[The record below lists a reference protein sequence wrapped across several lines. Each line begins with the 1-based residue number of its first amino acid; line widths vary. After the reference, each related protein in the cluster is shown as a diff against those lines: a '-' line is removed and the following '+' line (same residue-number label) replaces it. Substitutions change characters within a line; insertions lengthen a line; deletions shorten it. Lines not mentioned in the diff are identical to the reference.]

1 MTIRHVKFADLPV
14 VDQDR
19 AIRFY
24 TEKVGLSVLVDSPHE
39 PGWRWVEFVI
49 PGAETKILVTRRTGP
64 PREEP
69 AIVFVVENVEAAH
82 RELAAKG
89 VEFTLPP
96 TPTPWSAA
104 ETYALFRDSEGNIVM
119 IGSA

>member
-1 MTIRHVKFADLPV
+1 MLRHVKFAELPV

-24 TEKVGLSVLVDSPHE
+24 TEKVGLEVFVDSPHGD
-39 PGWRWVEFVI
+39 GWRWLEFAI
-49 PGAETKILVTRRTGP
+49 AGAETKILMTRRSGP

-69 AIVFVVENVEAAH
+69 AIVFVVEDVAASY
-82 RELAAKG
+82 RELRTKG

-96 TPTPWSAA
+96 TEAPWSAA
-104 ETYALFRDSEGNIVM
+104 ETYALFRDSEENIVM
-119 IGSA
+119 IGSG